1 MNKIN
6 SIEMDRITAIVI
18 YDNKVFEDS
27 NHQFALQEAL
37 SSDDKNKLSLDE
49 NLKDFDYVDKFI
61 DNVSNLTFNLDKE
74 AKIACLDI
82 FEGDSDNYIVAHS
95 MESFKE
101 YRSVIEDYAKEN
113 SLKVGYF
120 EDLNDD
126 EFVLI

>member
-6 SIEMDRITAIVI
+6 SSDMDRVVAIVI
-18 YDNKVFEDS
+18 YDDKIFEDS

-37 SSDDKNKLSLDE
+37 NSDDKNKLSLDE
-49 NLKDFDYVDKFI
+49 KLKDFDYVDKFI

-82 FEGDSDNYIVAHS
+82 FESDSDNYLVAHCV
-95 MESFKE
+95 ESFNK

-113 SLKVGYF
+113 SLKLGYF

-126 EFVLI
+126 EFVLV